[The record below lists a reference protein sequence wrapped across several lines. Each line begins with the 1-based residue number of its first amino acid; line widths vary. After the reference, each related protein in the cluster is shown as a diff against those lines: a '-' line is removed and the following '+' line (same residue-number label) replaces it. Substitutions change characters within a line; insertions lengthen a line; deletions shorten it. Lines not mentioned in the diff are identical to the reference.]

1 MMSGIR
7 GKNTRPEMQVRR
19 ALFERGFRYRLHSRD
34 LPGTPDLVLPRY
46 RAVVFVHGCFWHGHD
61 CSFFRW
67 PTTRPE
73 FWRAKITRN
82 RAVDREATKR
92 LHAAGWRVLTV
103 WECALRGR
111 TDEQRQAVYDAAA
124 DWVRGPVA
132 ELQLDWE
139 LGDSEPCER

>member
-7 GKNTRPEMQVRR
+7 SKNTRPEMEVRK
-19 ALFERGFRYRLHSRD
+19 ALFARGFRYRLHSRR

-67 PTTRPE
+67 PSSRPE

-82 RAVDREATKR
+82 QAVDLESNER
-92 LHAAGWRVLTV
+92 LRTAGWRVLTV

-111 TDEQRQAVYDAAA
+111 TDEEREAVYNAAA
-124 DWVRGPVA
+124 GWLLSSAEESPPDFQLRGH
-132 ELQLDWE
+132 
-139 LGDSEPCER
+139 EPN